1 MLRDVLVV
9 VVGYARPRSMVLAML
24 IMKQKKKIA
33 WVSIS
38 MHACDPFPIVMVLR
52 LATIRGTGA
61 PL

>member
-9 VVGYARPRSMVLAML
+9 VVGCARPRSMVLAML
-24 IMKQKKKIA
+24 IMKQNKIA

>member
-9 VVGYARPRSMVLAML
+9 VVGCTHPRSMVLAML
-24 IMKQKKKIA
+24 IMKQKKIA